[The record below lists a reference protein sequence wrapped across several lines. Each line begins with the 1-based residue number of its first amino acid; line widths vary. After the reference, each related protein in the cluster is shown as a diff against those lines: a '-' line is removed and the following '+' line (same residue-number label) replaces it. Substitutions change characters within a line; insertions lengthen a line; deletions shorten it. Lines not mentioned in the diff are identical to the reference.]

1 MADADPAFTKASTED
16 ARAKGAASGGTPAD
30 VAPAEDAPVER
41 KSKRRKLLGGIAAA
55 VLIAGAGYGGW
66 YVLVGSHYVSTD
78 NAYVGAD
85 TASVTP
91 LTSAQVT
98 EVRVSDTQRVRKGD
112 ILVLLDDSDARI
124 AVAQAEA
131 DLAQARRQYGQTS
144 ATSAALAAQVGA
156 RDADIARAR
165 AQLVAAQADYEKAR
179 VDLDRRRKLAPAGAV
194 SGDELTSATAAFSSA
209 KANLELARAGVAQ
222 ASSTRGAA
230 TGQLAA
236 NNALINGTTVATAPE
251 VLAAQ
256 AKLAQAKLGL
266 DRSVIRA
273 PIDGIV
279 TRRNVQV
286 GQRVAQGS
294 ALMLIV
300 PVDSLYVDANFKEA
314 QLAKVQVGQ
323 PVSLTSDLYGGSVT
337 YSGRVVGL
345 SGGTGSSFA
354 LIPAQNATGN
364 WIKVVQR
371 VPVRIALDPKQ
382 LKEHPLRV
390 GLSMDAEID
399 ISGN

>member
-1 MADADPAFTKASTED
+1 MADAALPNQAAAGAGTKPNG
-16 ARAKGAASGGTPAD
+16 K
-30 VAPAEDAPVER
+30 R
-41 KSKRRKLLGGIAAA
+41 KKLLGIIAVV
-55 VLIAGAGYGGW
+55 VLIAAVVFGAY
-66 YVLVGSHYVSTD
+66 YLLVSRHFVGTD

-91 LTSAQVT
+91 MIAAQVKS
-98 EVRVSDTQRVRKGD
+98 VGVADTQTVRKGTV
-112 ILVLLDDSDARI
+112 LVQLDDSDARI

-131 DLAQARRQYGQTS
+131 DLARAERQYGQTS
-144 ATSAALAAQVGA
+144 ATSTALAAQVQA

-165 AQLVAAQADYEKAR
+165 AQLSAAQADYDRAR
-179 VDLDRRRKLAPAGAV
+179 VDLARRQKLAPNGAV
-194 SGDELTSATAAFSSA
+194 SGEELSSATNAFA
-209 KANLELARAGVAQ
+209 TARANLELARAGVAQ
-222 ASSTRGAA
+222 ASSTRGQA

-236 NNALINGTTVATAPE
+236 NNALIRGTTAATAPE

-256 AKLAQAKLGL
+256 AKLAQAKLDL
-266 DRSVIRA
+266 ERTVIRA
-273 PIDGIV
+273 PIDGVI

-286 GQRVAQGS
+286 GQRVAPGT

-300 PVDSLYVDANFKEA
+300 PLNQLYVDANFKEG
-314 QLAKVQVGQ
+314 QLNRVKVGQ
-323 PVSLTSDLYGGSVT
+323 PVTLTSDLYGGDVE
-337 YSGRVVGL
+337 YHGRVIGF

-371 VPVRIALDPKQ
+371 LPVRVALDPRELQ
-382 LKEHPLRV
+382 AHPLRV

-399 ISGN
+399 LRSH